1 MAAFAR
7 RDAAHEATGAGRGAR
22 QACGRRGGPHSCAR
36 GGSEDAQTRRYTD
49 AAMRLCERRRLRIQ
63 EHGRRASRPL
73 HFFGSVLYCT
83 HAVTDGASF
92 DQRPFC
98 WSDLALTLS
107 TFGGARRVFRSFF
120 AQSKL
125 ASDFCCRIA
134 RLRTAATH
142 SNRSPSAWIA
152 PHRCCG
158 EPSTTLHSC
167 SSGRRHAAPPR
178 ALFPAARLRRR
189 RAANASR

>member
-1 MAAFAR
+1 MLLTWNGPPLTLGCMRQPALALLLHALCSY
-7 RDAAHEATGAGRGAR
+7 ATPALSDTSPRVA
-22 QACGRRGGPHSCAR
+22 
-36 GGSEDAQTRRYTD
+36 

-107 TFGGARRVFRSFF
+107 CTFGGARRVFRSFF